1 VRLHGQEEQVM
12 ARAQKLCG
20 AYRCQFCERESPARE
35 WKDDKC
41 PECGREYDAML
52 AQEEDDG

>member
-1 VRLHGQEEQVM
+1 M